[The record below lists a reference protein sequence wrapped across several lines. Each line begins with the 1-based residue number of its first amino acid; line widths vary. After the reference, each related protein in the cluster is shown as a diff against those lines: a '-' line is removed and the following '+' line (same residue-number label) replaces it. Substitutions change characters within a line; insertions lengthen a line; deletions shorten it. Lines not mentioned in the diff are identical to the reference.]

1 MNAEHEVRLAVAA
14 LPESVRPRVV
24 WWLHAQA
31 DVFGSGPT
39 ERLLRAVARMVD
51 EREVLEVAM
60 VANAEMALSPPPIDP
75 TAGPTD
81 PGARRRG
88 TVLYDQD
95 LEVVG
100 FVDPVTG
107 DGYDER

>member
-1 MNAEHEVRLAVAA
+1 MNAADEVRLAVAG

-31 DVFGSGPT
+31 EVLGAGPS

-51 EREVLEVAM
+51 EREVLEVSM
-60 VANAEMALSPPPIDP
+60 VAAAEVALSPPPADP

-81 PGARRRG
+81 PGARRGG

-100 FVDPVTG
+100 FLPP
-107 DGYDER
+107 DEEAR

>member
-1 MNAEHEVRLAVAA
+1 MTAAEEVRLAVAA

-31 DVFGSGPT
+31 EVLGAGPS
-39 ERLLRAVARMVD
+39 ERLLRALARMID
-51 EREVLEVAM
+51 EREALEVSM
-60 VANAEMALSPPPIDP
+60 VANAEMALSRPPADP
-75 TAGPTD
+75 TSGPVD
-81 PGARRRG
+81 PGPRRAG

-100 FVDPVTG
+100 FLPPD
-107 DGYDER
+107 DEGR